1 MSQLATPP
9 TASSPPAAAGAPA
22 PAEGPVATP
31 APVPAARR
39 LTTPQLLRAL
49 TAGTVA
55 LCVLTGLLGLLGF
68 LSYSQS
74 LGRAQHN
81 AEQLVRVQQIQ
92 ADLLRA
98 DAQATNAFLVGG
110 LEPAESRARYDAAIS
125 ETTRLIA
132 EAAEAQPADAD
143 ALAALNDAVLGYAA
157 TVEQARANNRQG
169 FPVGA
174 QYLRNAS
181 AQLRAE
187 ALPICAA
194 LVTADTNRTDEET
207 RDNGGLA
214 AIAFIVVGVL
224 TLAALV
230 GTALVVGRR
239 FRRTLN
245 TGLVVAVVCVLVG
258 LIIGIGVLVR
268 IGGAVTDVRRGPGL
282 GLTAAASVRIAAN
295 DAKAN
300 ESLTLIA
307 RGSGSS
313 FEKSWQGLAGTVTT
327 GFGRLNT
334 VNTTETADL
343 RSRWDRYTTTHQQIR
358 ALDDGGRWDQAV
370 SRATGTG
377 KDSSNSAF
385 VAFDDAVARS
395 LAASAADTT
404 RDLGS
409 PRTGLTVAALLSVL
423 LGLGAAFAARSG
435 LAARLKEYQ

>member
-1 MSQLATPP
+1 MSQTATQPVAATPLAAASTGTVAAP
-9 TASSPPAAAGAPA
+9 TATTAAAPRRMS
-22 PAEGPVATP
+22 TP
-31 APVPAARR
+31 R
-39 LTTPQLLRAL
+39 LLRL
-49 TAGTVA
+49 CTAGLVA
-55 LCVLTGLLGLLGF
+55 LCVLTGLLGLVGF

-110 LEPAESRARYDAAIS
+110 LEPVESRARYDAAIA

-143 ALAALNDAVLGYAA
+143 ALASLNDAVLGYAS

-194 LVTADTNRTDEET
+194 LVTADTARTDQET
-207 RDNGGLA
+207 RAGGGLA
-214 AIAFIVVGVL
+214 AIGFVVVGIL
-224 TLAALV
+224 TLGALV
-230 GTALVVGRR
+230 AIMIIVARR

-245 TGLVVAVVCVLVG
+245 TGLLVAGVCLLVG
-258 LIIGIGVLVR
+258 LIIGIGVLAR
-268 IGGAVTDVRRGPGL
+268 IGGAVADVRDGPGR
-282 GLTAAASVRIAAN
+282 GVSAAAAVRIAAN
-295 DAKAN
+295 DAKSN

-307 RGSGSS
+307 RGSGGS
-313 FEKSWQGLAGTVTT
+313 FETAWQSLSGTVQA
-327 GFGRLNT
+327 GFGELAT
-334 VNTTETADL
+334 VDTTQTGDL
-343 RSRWDRYTTTHQQIR
+343 RTRWTRYTTVHTAIR
-358 ALDDGGRWDQAV
+358 QLDDGGKWDQAV
-370 SRATGTG
+370 TRATGTG
-377 KDSSNSAF
+377 KDSSNAAF
-385 VAFDDAVARS
+385 VAFDDDVAAF
-395 LAASAADTT
+395 LTTSATATSQ
-404 RDLGS
+404 DLGA
-409 PRTGLTVAALLSVL
+409 PRTGLTVAAVLSIL

-435 LAARLKEYQ
+435 LSARLKEYQ